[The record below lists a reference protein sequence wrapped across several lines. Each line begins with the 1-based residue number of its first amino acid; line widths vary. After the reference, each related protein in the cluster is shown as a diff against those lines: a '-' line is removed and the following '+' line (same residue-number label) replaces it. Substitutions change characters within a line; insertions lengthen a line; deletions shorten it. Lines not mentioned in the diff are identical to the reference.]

1 MGTSK
6 MRVMGLAAVMAVALF
21 GFAEL
26 GLAGGPQDPAV
37 KTVVE
42 TFFCT
47 STDSTCTAGTLTV
60 EVSLSKEAD
69 PSAEPAVAETVAVA
83 GSNVVPALK
92 VYLEQHWPRSVN
104 SNGWL
109 PIDSTVM
116 APTVT
121 QPCCPFGTSSSIG
134 TTVSV
139 TTDQPIEYTD
149 LCTPNT
155 AGVLAVD
162 PTANAIRA
170 VAVVNVTNAKN
181 KTGFLGRSVSIPNP
195 CKG

>member
-60 EVSLSKEAD
+60 EVELMKEAVPSGD
-69 PSAEPAVAETVAVA
+69 PEVHSD
-83 GSNVVPALK
+83 GLK

-104 SNGWL
+104 SKGWMQIGNTDKT
-109 PIDSTVM
+109 PNVT
-116 APTVT
+116 PT
-121 QPCCPFGTSSSIG
+121 CCFFETSSPIG
-134 TTVSV
+134 TTVPV
-139 TTDQPIEYTD
+139 TTESSIDYID
-149 LCTPNT
+149 LCTLNT
-155 AGVLAVD
+155 TTEGGLVVLAVD

-170 VAVVNVTNAKN
+170 VAVVTVTNAQAKKQN
-181 KTGFLGRSVSIPNP
+181 FLGRSVSIPNP
-195 CKG
+195 CK

>member
-6 MRVMGLAAVMAVALF
+6 MRVMGLASVMAVALF
-21 GFAEL
+21 GFAGL
-26 GLAGGPQDPAV
+26 GLAGGPFDPAV

-47 STDSTCTAGTLTV
+47 STDSNCTVGTLTV

-69 PSAEPAVAETVAVA
+69 PSADP
-83 GSNVVPALK
+83 VVTGLT

-109 PIDSTVM
+109 PIDNTLMTPNV
-116 APTVT
+116 TVT
-121 QPCCPFGTSSSIG
+121 PPCCPFGTSSPIG
-134 TTVSV
+134 TTVPA
-139 TTDQPIEYTD
+139 TNDLPIDYTG
-149 LCTPNT
+149 LCNI
-155 AGVLAVD
+155 VD

-195 CKG
+195 CK

>member
-6 MRVMGLAAVMAVALF
+6 MRVMGLASVMAVALF
-21 GFAEL
+21 GFAGL
-26 GLAGGPQDPAV
+26 GLAGGPFDPAV

-47 STDSTCTAGTLTV
+47 STDSNCTVGTLTV

-69 PSAEPAVAETVAVA
+69 PSADP
-83 GSNVVPALK
+83 VVTGLT

-121 QPCCPFGTSSSIG
+121 QPCCPFGTSSPIG
-134 TTVSV
+134 TTVPV
-139 TTDQPIEYTD
+139 TTDLPIDYTG
-149 LCTPNT
+149 LCTLT
-155 AGVLAVD
+155 TDAGGLAVD

-170 VAVVNVTNAKN
+170 VAVVTVTNAKN

-195 CKG
+195 CK

>member
-6 MRVMGLAAVMAVALF
+6 MRVMGLASVMAVALF
-21 GFAEL
+21 GFAGL
-26 GLAGGPQDPAV
+26 GLAGGPFDPAV

-47 STDSTCTAGTLTV
+47 STDSNCTVGTLTV

-69 PSAEPAVAETVAVA
+69 PSADP
-83 GSNVVPALK
+83 VVTGLT

-104 SNGWL
+104 NKGWEQIGNTGMT
-109 PIDSTVM
+109 PNV
-116 APTVT
+116 TVT
-121 QPCCPFGTSSSIG
+121 TPPTPPCCPFGTSSPIG
-134 TTVSV
+134 TTVPV
-139 TTDQPIEYTD
+139 TTDLPIDYTG
-149 LCTPNT
+149 LCTLT
-155 AGVLAVD
+155 TDAGGLAVD

-170 VAVVNVTNAKN
+170 VAVVTVTNAKN

-195 CKG
+195 CK